1 MVATNPRRPTP
12 PPPPGWGERD
22 PLDNELIRKL
32 HDSLEARASDMVDQ
46 ALHPAARQAAAPII
60 KALRTIPGGDS
71 AATLAAIELQLGDA
85 INLIAREAKARAYR
99 VLAERAI
106 YCLATGEDF
115 SLT

>member
-1 MVATNPRRPTP
+1 MVATNPNRPAP
-12 PPPPGWGERD
+12 PAPPGFNTRD

-32 HDSLEARASDMVDQ
+32 HESLEARADAMVEQ
-46 ALHPAARQAAAPII
+46 ALHPVMRQAAAPII
-60 KALRTIPGGDS
+60 KALRPIAGGDS
-71 AATLAAIELQLGDA
+71 AATMAAIELQVGDA

-106 YCLATGEDF
+106 HCLATGEDF